1 MKSSSSIYAAIMHS
15 SIVLLALSAFILGVS
30 SYRFPRP
37 QAILNRLRAN
47 HPHSKGIIYKRQTDT
62 DECVEDELKSAD
74 VDSACRLSA
83 QEEERLDFDDD
94 LSQPSFDVVFREF
107 CKPECGNAVLA
118 AFIGCDAF
126 EDEFIDLFAGL
137 CGTNQNGEQCYQRFV
152 RALDLFLTQN
162 RAASLTPLLAVSV
175 SANLSCPKQS
185 TNRVAV

>member
-1 MKSSSSIYAAIMHS
+1 MHS
-15 SIVLLALSAFILGVS
+15 SIVLLALSAFILGAS

-83 QEEERLDFDDD
+83 QEGERLDFDDD